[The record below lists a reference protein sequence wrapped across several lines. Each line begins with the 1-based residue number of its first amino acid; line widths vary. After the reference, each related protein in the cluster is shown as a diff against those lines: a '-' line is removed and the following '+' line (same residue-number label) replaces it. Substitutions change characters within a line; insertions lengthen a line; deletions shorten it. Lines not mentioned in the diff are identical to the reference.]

1 MQKPVLTIFY
11 QFNPWHSTIGGIQT
25 LIRNFIKYAPDEFEV
40 RLVGTGVDDVPLKW
54 QKAELSG
61 REINFLPLIN
71 LQNDNIRG
79 LIPTTVKY
87 TAALMKCNFASD
99 FMHFHRLEP
108 TFASRSWQGE
118 KTLFVHNDIQTQVLG
133 KSDGDKH
140 SLPSGKPYRG
150 AEHRAT
156 IGWRRFPSAY
166 FAMEKHLLPQFQ
178 QILSCNSDAV
188 KFYQQRYPDLTERIG
203 YVRNTFDDGVFYT
216 LSREERNAQR
226 CELAKQ
232 LKLPETTR
240 FILFAGRLHPQK
252 DPLLLVRS
260 FAALNEP
267 DIHLL
272 IVGDGELATDIKT
285 EISRLG
291 QTQQITMLGSL
302 PMGEVAKLHRLSDA
316 CVLTSKYEG
325 LPLVVLEALA
335 SGTPVVTTNCGET
348 PKFLTTENGIVCSQN
363 TPETIASALTEILK
377 YPEKYPATACVQT
390 ASSYAASRV
399 VIDIYG
405 QMFERWKLR
414 HHLSTEVSR

>member
-1 MQKPVLTIFY
+1 LKQKPVLTIFY

-40 RLVGTGVDDVPLKW
+40 KLVGTGVHDVTLKW
-54 QKAELSG
+54 QKAEFAG
-61 REINFLPLIN
+61 REINFLPLLN
-71 LQNDNIRG
+71 LHNDNIRS

-108 TFASRSWQGE
+108 TFASRNWEGE

-133 KSDGDKH
+133 KG
-140 SLPSGKPYRG
+140 RN
-150 AEHRAT
+150 T

-166 FAMEKHLLPQFQ
+166 FAMERYLLPQFQ

-188 KFYQQRYPDLTERIG
+188 DFYQQRYPDLRERID
-203 YVRNTFDDGVFYT
+203 YVKNTFDDGVFSA
-216 LSREERNAQR
+216 LSREERNANR
-226 CELAKQ
+226 RELANQ
-232 LKLPETTR
+232 LKLPENTR

-267 DIHLL
+267 NVHLL

-285 EISRLG
+285 EISGLC
-291 QTQQITMLGSL
+291 QTQRITMLGSL
-302 PMGEVAKLHRLSDA
+302 PMGEVAKLHRLSHM

-348 PKFLTTENGIVCSQN
+348 PKFLTTQNGIVCCQN
-363 TPETIASALTEILK
+363 TPETIASALAEILR
-377 YPEKYPATACVQT
+377 YPEKYPSTACVQT

-399 VIDIYG
+399 VTDIYG
-405 QMFERWKLR
+405 QMLKRWELR
-414 HHLSTEVSR
+414 HHLSTEFSR

>member
-1 MQKPVLTIFY
+1 LKQKPVLTIFY

-40 RLVGTGVDDVPLKW
+40 RLVGTGVRDVILKW
-54 QKAELSG
+54 QKTEFAG
-61 REINFLPLIN
+61 REINFLPLLN
-71 LQNDNIRG
+71 LQNDNIRS

-133 KSDGDKH
+133 KG
-140 SLPSGKPYRG
+140 
-150 AEHRAT
+150 ERAT

-188 KFYQQRYPDLTERIG
+188 KFYQQRYPDLTERID

-267 DIHLL
+267 DVHLL

-285 EISRLG
+285 EISWLG
-291 QTQQITMLGSL
+291 QTQRITMLGSL

-348 PKFLTTENGIVCSQN
+348 PKFLTTENGIVCSQS
-363 TPETIASALTEILK
+363 TPKTVASALAEILR

-399 VIDIYG
+399 VTDIYG
-405 QMFERWKLR
+405 QMFKRWELR
-414 HHLSTEVSR
+414 HHLSTEFSR